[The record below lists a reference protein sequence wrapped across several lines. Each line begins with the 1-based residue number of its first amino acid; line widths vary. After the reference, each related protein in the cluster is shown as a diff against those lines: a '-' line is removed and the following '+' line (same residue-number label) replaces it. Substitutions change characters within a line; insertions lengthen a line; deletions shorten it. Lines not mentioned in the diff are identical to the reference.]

1 MSGLL
6 PDAVRDA
13 IASRGDYG
21 ASASFGVVLLVVLLV
36 LLVEQEFLRVAGPAP
51 SKPRLTP
58 MFVTTTALSVAL
70 VLTIAVRVGDLL

>member
-6 PDAVRDA
+6 PDSVRDA
-13 IASRGDYG
+13 ITARGDYG
-21 ASASFGVVLLVVLLV
+21 ASASFGVVVLVVLLV
-36 LLVEQEFLRVAGPAP
+36 LLVEQEVLRVAGPAP

-58 MFVTTTALSVAL
+58 IFAATTALSIAV